1 MFRHRRPL
9 PKVSDRKTSEYP
21 SNSHFFLTSLDIIIM
36 MLCLPSRR
44 ASIQTLF
51 MTYLIHT
58 SNALPQL
65 PGGAS
70 VQEETGQVS
79 INQRPDAANTAATNV
94 PITITIFSGSPGPKT
109 CRGSP
114 VTTLT
119 LPRRPREGLGLRRTG
134 SQCYNLPS
142 AAGAGCGTFS
152 ANKDDGCEA
161 RLFAEPSCASYVNT
175 AVLVPES
182 RAVGGMWRSF
192 SVECGIPAPDPA
204 ALGPPPLQ
212 GMMQDIKRPPPHQRD
227 G

>member
-1 MFRHRRPL
+1 MVYPL
-9 PKVSDRKTSEYP
+9 SQK
-21 SNSHFFLTSLDIIIM
+21 
-36 MLCLPSRR
+36 
-44 ASIQTLF
+44 ASIQILYITSL
-51 MTYLIHT
+51 LLS

-70 VQEETGQVS
+70 VQEDTSQVS
-79 INQRPDAANTAATNV
+79 INERPDANSAVTNL
-94 PITITIFSGSPGPKT
+94 PITVTIFSDSPGPKI

-114 VTTLT
+114 AASLT
-119 LPRRPREGLGLRRTG
+119 LPRPDGLGLRTG

-142 AAGAGCGTFS
+142 VAGCGNFV

-161 RLFAEPSCASYVNT
+161 RLFEEPACVSYVNT
-175 AVLVPES
+175 AVFMPEN

-204 ALGPPPLQ
+204 SLGAPPLQ
-212 GMMQDIKRPPPHQRD
+212 GMMQDIKRPHQ